1 MMALFAQSS
10 WILGVFVML
19 GLAASTLMFVIDSFR
34 RFRNEQEVR
43 LLEATWMR
51 IAVEKAREKHD
62 QSISKSLSWSGNRKF
77 EVVSREVESPDQQI
91 CSFYLKAHDHR
102 PIPGFEPGQFLT
114 FELKVPG
121 EASTVTRCYSLSDA
135 SDEKLYR
142 VSIKRVPAPRD
153 VPEALPGVSSNFFHD
168 NVNVGHILDVRAPSG
183 KFFLDTSSDRPIV
196 LIGGGVG
203 ITPVLSM
210 LNSVTTMGGDRE
222 VWFFYGTIDSN
233 AHAMREHL
241 ENVRASY
248 ANVKVIVCYSRP
260 LETDME
266 GVDYDVNGRVSVE
279 LFKQMLPSNNY
290 QFLMCGPPPMMESVI
305 SDLEDWGVPDDDIL
319 RESFGPASGRK
330 APVMQVNENAAGPE
344 ITFKRAGKTV
354 NWDPAFDSIVKF
366 AEANGC
372 AIPYACLAGNCG
384 TCLTTLID
392 GKVNYGDSEP
402 DYDAEDGTF
411 LACSCVPDGAISIDV

>member
-135 SDEKLYR
+135 SDGLQTRSDADR
-142 VSIKRVPAPRD
+142 VQPRT
-153 VPEALPGVSSNFFHD
+153 
-168 NVNVGHILDVRAPSG
+168 VGH
-183 KFFLDTSSDRPIV
+183 
-196 LIGGGVG
+196 
-203 ITPVLSM
+203 
-210 LNSVTTMGGDRE
+210 SVCC
-222 VWFFYGTIDSN
+222 F
-233 AHAMREHL
+233 
-241 ENVRASY
+241 
-248 ANVKVIVCYSRP
+248 
-260 LETDME
+260 
-266 GVDYDVNGRVSVE
+266 
-279 LFKQMLPSNNY
+279 
-290 QFLMCGPPPMMESVI
+290 
-305 SDLEDWGVPDDDIL
+305 
-319 RESFGPASGRK
+319 
-330 APVMQVNENAAGPE
+330 
-344 ITFKRAGKTV
+344 
-354 NWDPAFDSIVKF
+354 
-366 AEANGC
+366 
-372 AIPYACLAGNCG
+372 
-384 TCLTTLID
+384 
-392 GKVNYGDSEP
+392 
-402 DYDAEDGTF
+402 
-411 LACSCVPDGAISIDV
+411 

>member
-1 MMALFAQSS
+1 MIFLVQSS
-10 WILGVFVML
+10 WLIGVFLML
-19 GLAASTLMFVIDSFR
+19 GLATSTLLFVIDSFR
-34 RFRNEQEVR
+34 RLSNEQEVR
-43 LLEATWMR
+43 LIETARMR
-51 IAVEKAREKHD
+51 IAVESARAKHD

-77 EVVSREVESPDQQI
+77 EVVRREVESPDEQI
-91 CSFYLKAHDHR
+91 CSFYLEAHDHR

-121 EASTVTRCYSLSDA
+121 QAGTVTRCYSLSDA

-168 NVNVGHILDVRAPSG
+168 KVNVGHILDVRAPSG
-183 KFFLDTSSDRPIV
+183 KFFLDTSSYQPIV

-210 LNSVTTMGGDRE
+210 LNSITVMGGERE
-222 VWFFYGTIDSN
+222 VWFFYGTIDSSS
-233 AHAMREHL
+233 HAMREHL
-241 ENVRASY
+241 ETVRALY
-248 ANVKVIVCYSRP
+248 ANVKVVVCYSRP
-260 LETDME
+260 LEADRK
-266 GVDYDVNGRVSVE
+266 GVDYDVKGRVSVE

-305 SDLEDWGVPDDDIL
+305 SGLEDWGVPNHDIL

-330 APVMQVNENAAGPE
+330 APVMQVNENADGPE

-354 NWDPAFDSIVKF
+354 NWDPAFDNIVKF

-372 AIPYACLAGNCG
+372 DIPYACLAGNCG
-384 TCLTTLID
+384 TCLTALID
-392 GKVNYGDSEP
+392 GKVSYGDSEP
-402 DYDAEDGTF
+402 DYDAGVGTF

>member
-1 MMALFAQSS
+1 MAFLAQSS

-19 GLAASTLMFVIDSFR
+19 GLMTSTLLFVIDSLR
-34 RFRNEQEVR
+34 RSRNEREIHE
-43 LLEATWMR
+43 LETQRMR
-51 IAVEKAREKHD
+51 IAVQKALEKHE

-77 EVVSREVESPDQQI
+77 EVVRREIESPDEQI
-91 CSFYLKAHDHR
+91 CSFYLEAHDHR

-121 EASTVTRCYSLSDA
+121 ETSTVTRCYSLSDA

-153 VPEALPGVSSNFFHD
+153 VPEAAPGVSSNFFHD
-168 NVNVGHILDVRAPSG
+168 NVDVGHILDVRAPSG
-183 KFFLDTSSDRPIV
+183 KFFLDTTSDRPIV

-210 LNSVTTMGGDRE
+210 LNTVTTMGGNRE

-233 AHAMREHL
+233 SHAMREHL
-241 ENVRASY
+241 ESVKASHS
-248 ANVKVIVCYSRP
+248 NVKVVVCYSRP
-260 LETDME
+260 LETDQE

-279 LFKQMLPSNNY
+279 LFKQILPSNNY
-290 QFLMCGPPPMMESVI
+290 QFLMCGPPPMMETVI
-305 SDLEDWGVPDDDIL
+305 EDLENWGVPDADIL

-330 APVMQVNENAAGPE
+330 APVMQVNENAEGPE

-354 NWDPAFDSIVKF
+354 NWDPAFESIVKF

-372 AIPYACLAGNCG
+372 DIPYACLAGNCG

-392 GKVNYGDSEP
+392 GKVSYGDNQP
-402 DYDAEDGTF
+402 DYDAEEGTF
-411 LACSCVPDGAISIDV
+411 LACSCVPDGAIYIDV